1 MISTI
6 HFLNIFLPLL
16 YGVTLLVYLYD
27 FVKDTKSFTNAKR
40 IFLFLTLMVH
50 IFYLL
55 ARTIEFDHTPITNKF
70 EIFTLLAFSISFSY
84 FVLELLT
91 DVRGTGLFI
100 ILFSLIFQVISSLF
114 IEDLFEVAEVLR
126 NRLLGLHVI
135 SAMLGYSGFTL
146 AAVYGLLYSMLYKE
160 IKLNKFGLIFKRLPS
175 LETLYKLSFNSVLI
189 GFALLTFAVIIGI
202 IWLPSAFPN
211 FSYFDPKLI
220 TTGMVWL
227 IFGALVFFKFFAN
240 WQGKKVINVALIG
253 YGVMILSVI
262 LSIVFASSFHSFY

>member
-27 FVKDTKSFTNAKR
+27 FVKDTKSFANAKR

-100 ILFSLIFQVISSLF
+100 ILFSLIFQIISSLF

-146 AAVYGLLYSMLYKE
+146 AAVYGLLYLMLYKE

-175 LETLYKLSFNSVLI
+175 LETLYKLCFNSVLI

-220 TTGMVWL
+220 TTAMVWL
-227 IFGALVFFKFFAN
+227 IFGALVFFKFVAN
-240 WQGKKVINVALIG
+240 WQGKKVVNVALIG

-262 LSIVFASSFHSFY
+262 LSIVFANSFHSFY

>member
-1 MISTI
+1 MLSAI
-6 HFLNIFLPLL
+6 HFLNIFLPVL

-27 FVKDTKSFTNAKR
+27 FVKDTKSFSNAKR
-40 IFLFLTLMVH
+40 IFLFITLMVH

-55 ARTIEFDHTPITNKF
+55 ARTVEYDHTPITNKF
-70 EIFTLLAFSISFSY
+70 EIFTLLAFSITFSY
-84 FVLELLT
+84 FILELLT

-100 ILFSLIFQVISSLF
+100 ILFSLVFQIISSLF

-126 NRLLGLHVI
+126 NRLLGLHVV

-146 AAVYGLLYSMLYKE
+146 SAVYGLLYLMLYKE

-175 LETLYKLSFNSVLI
+175 LEMLYRLCFNSVVI
-189 GFALLTFAVIIGI
+189 GFVLLTFAVIIGI

-220 TTGMVWL
+220 TTGIVWL
-227 IFGALVFFKFFAN
+227 VFGTLVVAKFAAN
-240 WQGKKVINVALIG
+240 WQGKKVVTIALFG
-253 YGVMILSVI
+253 FAVTILSVL
-262 LSIVFASSFHSFY
+262 LSIVFSSSFHTFY

>member
-1 MISTI
+1 MLSTI

-16 YGVTLLVYLYD
+16 YGATLFVYLYD
-27 FVKDTKSFTNAKR
+27 FVKDTKSFSNAKR
-40 IFLFLTLMVH
+40 IFLFVTLMVH

-100 ILFSLIFQVISSLF
+100 ILFSLVFQVISSIF
-114 IEDLFEVAEVLR
+114 IQDLSEVAEVLR
-126 NRLLGLHVI
+126 NRLLGIHVV

-146 AAVYGLLYSMLYKE
+146 AAVYGLLYLMLYKE

-175 LETLYKLSFNSVLI
+175 LETLYKLCFNSVLI
-189 GFALLTFAVIIGI
+189 GFVLLTFAFIIGI

-211 FSYFDPKLI
+211 FSYFDPKI
-220 TTGMVWL
+220 VSTGIVWL
-227 IFGALVFFKFFAN
+227 IFGLLVVFKFSAN
-240 WQGKKVINVALIG
+240 WQGKKVVTIALVG
-253 YGVMILSVI
+253 YVVTILSVV
-262 LSIVFASSFHSFY
+262 LSIVFSSSFHSFY

>member
-1 MISTI
+1 MLSTI
-6 HFLNIFLPLL
+6 HVLNLILPLL
-16 YGVTLLVYLYD
+16 YGATFFVYLYD
-27 FVKDTKSFTNAKR
+27 FVKDTKSFSDAKR
-40 IFLFLTLMVH
+40 IFLFLTLMMH

-100 ILFSLIFQVISSLF
+100 ILFSLVFQIISSIF
-114 IEDLFEVAEVLR
+114 IDDLFEVAEVLR
-126 NRLLGLHVI
+126 NRLLGLHVV

-146 AAVYGLLYSMLYKE
+146 AAVYGLLYLMLYKE

-175 LETLYKLSFNSVLI
+175 LETLYKLCFNSVLI

-202 IWLPSAFPN
+202 IWLPSAFPD
-211 FSYFDPKLI
+211 FSYYDPKLI
-220 TTGMVWL
+220 STGLVWL
-227 IFGALVFFKFFAN
+227 IFGLLVLFKFTAN
-240 WQGKKVINVALIG
+240 WQGKKVVKVALLG
-253 YGVMILSVI
+253 YLVMILSVV
-262 LSIVFASSFHSFY
+262 LSVVFSSSFHSFY